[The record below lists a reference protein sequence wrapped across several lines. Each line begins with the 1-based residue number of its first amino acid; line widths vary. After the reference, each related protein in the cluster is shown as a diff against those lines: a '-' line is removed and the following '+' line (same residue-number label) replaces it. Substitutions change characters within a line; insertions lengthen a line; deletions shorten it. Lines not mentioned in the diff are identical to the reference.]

1 MAGNRLTGLGDAL
14 WFFNPFSDTC
24 RPSFPSAVGAFR
36 TRIGDH
42 CFYGPTEAYYDT

>member
-24 RPSFPSAVGAFR
+24 RPSFPSAVGTFR